1 MTVNELILQVS
12 EQIPKQNANIRKNSL
27 IMQKV
32 KSKTNTN
39 LLKIE
44 NIPNKCV
51 SDMDEGYFEGIL
63 GLYFKY

>member
-1 MTVNELILQVS
+1 MTINTRILQVS
-12 EQIPKQNANIRKNSL
+12 EQFPKQNANIRKNAL

-51 SDMDEGYFEGIL
+51 SDMDEGYYEGIL